1 MMVQPRVGEFFMAG
15 NYACAEGAIAA
26 GCRFFGGYPIT
37 PSSEIAEHM
46 SRRLPQVDGH
56 YVQMEDEIASIAAI
70 IGASNAGV
78 KAMTATS
85 GPGFSLMMENIG
97 LGVITETPCVLV
109 NVQRGGPSTGL
120 PTLIGQGDMMQV
132 KWGSHGDYE
141 IIAYA
146 PNSVQ
151 EMFDLTVK
159 AFNMAEI
166 YRTPTF
172 VMADQIIAHMT
183 DRLII
188 PPPEKIEVVE
198 RKKPKKTPDFVPFNF
213 DDDFPPMVEAGEGF
227 HVNVDS
233 LTHDERGYPST
244 DNDVS
249 ERMIEHL
256 IGKIRNNT
264 EKIIEMDHYL
274 TEDAKVTVVAYG
286 STSRSAMRAVKDAR
300 QAGKKVGLLRLI
312 TPWPFPAKAIERLG
326 SEMDAIIVPE
336 INYGQIEHPVR
347 EYASCPVIG
356 VHHPAGALIPPEKI
370 YATIRKVME

>member
-1 MMVQPRVGEFFMAG
+1 MPKLLTGEFFMAG

-26 GCRFFGGYPIT
+26 GCRFYGGYPIT
-37 PSSEIAEHM
+37 PSSEIAEYM
-46 SRRLPQVDGH
+46 SRRLPQVGGH

-70 IGASNAGV
+70 IGASSAGM
-78 KAMTATS
+78 KSMTATS

-109 NVQRGGPSTGL
+109 DVQRGGPSTGL

-151 EMFDLTVK
+151 EMFDLTIK
-159 AFNMAEI
+159 AFNMSET

-172 VMADQIIAHMT
+172 VMSDQIIAHMT

-188 PPPEKIEVVE
+188 PPIESIEVVE
-198 RKKPKKTPDFVPFNF
+198 RKKSEKVPGFIPF
-213 DDDFPPMVEAGEGF
+213 DYSDDFPPMAEAGHGL

-244 DNDVS
+244 DHNVS

-264 EKIIEMDHYL
+264 DKIVEIEPYL
-274 TEDAKVTVVAYG
+274 IDDAKVVVVAYG
-286 STSRSAMRAVKDAR
+286 STSRSALRAVKDAR
-300 QAGKKVGLLRLI
+300 RAKKKVGLLRLI
-312 TPWPFPAKAIERLG
+312 TPWPFPTKAIEQLG
-326 SEMDAIIVPE
+326 SEVKAMIVPE
-336 INYGQIEHPVR
+336 INYGQMEHPVR
-347 EYASCPVIG
+347 EHASCPVFG
-356 VHHPAGALIPPEKI
+356 VHQAAGALIPPEKI
-370 YATIRKVME
+370 YDTIRKVMK

>member
-1 MMVQPRVGEFFMAG
+1 
-15 NYACAEGAIAA
+15 
-26 GCRFFGGYPIT
+26 
-37 PSSEIAEHM
+37 
-46 SRRLPQVDGH
+46 
-56 YVQMEDEIASIAAI
+56 MEDEIGSIAAI
-70 IGASNAGV
+70 IGASNAGL
-78 KAMTATS
+78 KTMTATS

-109 NVQRGGPSTGL
+109 DVQRGGPSTGL

-151 EMFDLTVK
+151 EMFDLTIK

-183 DRLII
+183 DRLLI
-188 PPPEKIEVVE
+188 PPPEKIEVID
-198 RKKPKKTPDFVPFNF
+198 RKKPQKVPEFVPFDF
-213 DDDFPPMVEAGEGF
+213 SGDFPPMIMAGEGF

-244 DNDVS
+244 DHEVS

-256 IGKIRNNT
+256 VGKIRNNT
-264 EKIIEMDHYL
+264 DKIIEVDHFL
-274 TEDAKVTVVAYG
+274 TEDAKVIVVAYG
-286 STSRSAMRAVKDAR
+286 ATSRSAMRAVKVAR
-300 QAGKKVGLLRLI
+300 EAGKKVGLLRLI
-312 TPWPFPAKAIERLG
+312 TPWPFPAKVIERLG
-326 SEMDAIIVPE
+326 SEAEAMIVPE
-336 INYGQIEHPVR
+336 ISYGQMEHPVR
-347 EYASCPVIG
+347 EYASCPVTG
-356 VHHPAGALIPPEKI
+356 VHHAAGALIPPEKI
-370 YATIRKVME
+370 YATIRKVMK

>member
-1 MMVQPRVGEFFMAG
+1 MAKILSGEFFMAG

-26 GCRFFGGYPIT
+26 GCRFYGGYPIT

-46 SRRLPQVDGH
+46 SRRLPQVGGH
-56 YVQMEDEIASIAAI
+56 YVQMEDEIGSIAAI
-70 IGASNAGV
+70 IGASNAGL
-78 KAMTATS
+78 KTMTATS

-109 NVQRGGPSTGL
+109 DVQRGGPSTGL

-151 EMFDLTVK
+151 EMFDLTIK

-183 DRLII
+183 DRLLI
-188 PPPEKIEVVE
+188 PPPEKIEVID
-198 RKKPKKTPDFVPFNF
+198 RKKPQKVPGFVPFDF
-213 DDDFPPMVEAGEGF
+213 SGDFPPMIMAGEGF

-244 DNDVS
+244 DHEVS

-256 IGKIRNNT
+256 VGKIRSNT
-264 EKIIEMDHYL
+264 DKIIEVDHFL
-274 TEDAKVTVVAYG
+274 TEDAKVIVVAYG
-286 STSRSAMRAVKDAR
+286 ATSRSAMRAVKVAR
-300 QAGKKVGLLRLI
+300 EAGKKVGLLRLI
-312 TPWPFPAKAIERLG
+312 TPWPFPAKVIERLG
-326 SEMDAIIVPE
+326 SEAEAMIVPE
-336 INYGQIEHPVR
+336 ISYGQMEHPVR
-347 EYASCPVIG
+347 EYASCPVTG
-356 VHHPAGALIPPEKI
+356 VHHAAGALIPPEKI